1 MTAPCPTCRQ
11 EIEHLIALDRAI
23 HDLRAKHRTH
33 RSIHTVLA
41 EHITAAG
48 KAARRHRKH
57 RHDEHRAAIRSYANH
72 LATHAERR
80 AA

>member
-1 MTAPCPTCRQ
+1 VTGPCATCRQ

-33 RSIHTVLA
+33 RSVRSVLA

-57 RHDEHRAAIRSYANH
+57 RHANH

>member
-1 MTAPCPTCRQ
+1 VTAPCATCRQ

-33 RSIHTVLA
+33 RSVRSVLA

-48 KAARRHRKH
+48 KAARRKH
-57 RHDEHRAAIRSYANH
+57 RHDEHRADH